1 MAIIKLSRTF
11 HPHAYDGLEKPKK
24 KEIWSYGI
32 GSFGLNSSFTLT
44 SSFLT
49 YYYTDSVGITAAA
62 VGTLM
67 LIARLFDGVTDLAMG
82 TVVDKTKT
90 KHGKARPWILW
101 MALPLG
107 ISILS
112 LFSVPNVGES
122 GKIVYAYTTYLF
134 FILLYTM
141 VAIPYKTLLALM
153 TQDQLSRSLSNINSA
168 IWFMFGTLLVMT
180 LTQPIASR
188 FGWLTLAVLY
198 ACITAIPLL
207 ITYLNVKERVT
218 TPVYGDSKV
227 SLKTGALALLK
238 NQYWIIITI
247 VCVLFYIILGLVQGG
262 GLYYARWVLG
272 NEDYFP
278 LIGLALTG
286 PMILGLFFMGPLV
299 KKFGKKNVMIAG
311 WFVALVGQLIKMYDM
326 SDLTAFLIGSA
337 LAGLGAMPS
346 LGLIV
351 AMINDTVEYGEYKT
365 GIRTEGMLN
374 SGASFGAKVGTG
386 LGLGII
392 GWSLSYGGY
401 ISQASVQ
408 TEQAIAMIKAINI
421 HLPIVF
427 GVILVT
433 LLFFFKVDKLY
444 PQIVAE
450 LQKRKQK

>member
-1 MAIIKLSRTF
+1 MAIIQLS
-11 HPHAYDGLEKPKK
+11 PNPSNELEKPKK
-24 KEIWSYGI
+24 KEIWSYGV
-32 GSFGLNSSFTLT
+32 GSLGLNSSFTLT

-101 MALPLG
+101 MAMPLG
-107 ISILS
+107 FSILL
-112 LFSVPNVGES
+112 LFSMPNIS
-122 GKIVYAYTTYLF
+122 DAGKIVYAYITYLL

-188 FGWLTLAVLY
+188 FGWLTLAILY
-198 ACITAIPLL
+198 ALITVIPLF
-207 ITYLNVKERVT
+207 ITFRYVKERIT
-218 TPVYGDSKV
+218 APIHNDSKV
-227 SLKTGALALLK
+227 SIKTGILALIR
-238 NQYWIIITI
+238 NQYWMIISI

-278 LIGLALTG
+278 FIGLALTG
-286 PMILGLFFMGPLV
+286 PMVLGLFFMGPIV
-299 KKFGKKNVMIAG
+299 KKFGKRNVMIAG
-311 WFVALVGQLIKMYDM
+311 WFIALAGQLIKMYDM
-326 SDLTAFLIGSA
+326 TDLTTFLIGSVF
-337 LAGLGAMPS
+337 AGLGAMPS

-386 LGLGII
+386 LGLAII

-401 ISQASVQ
+401 ISQANVQ

-421 HLPIVF
+421 HFPIVF